1 MNFKLLLLLPI
12 LEIISFILFGDILG
26 FFPVILHILVTMMLG
41 IFLLKQNKGI
51 HEIDKFSSDPKD
63 WICKKVAAILF
74 IIPGFVTD
82 FLALMLFF
90 KMFRSFFWGYIP
102 DKAKK
107 SFYKNK
113 KNSSEEIID
122 VEYKN
127 IDDK

>member
-26 FFPVILHILVTMMLG
+26 FFPVILHILATMILG
-41 IFLLKQNKGI
+41 IVLLKQNRGLN
-51 HEIDKFSSDPKD
+51 EIEKFSSDPKD

-82 FLALMLFF
+82 LLGLMLFF
-90 KMFRSFFWGYIP
+90 KIFRSFFWRYIP
-102 DKAKK
+102 DTTKK
-107 SFYKNK
+107 SYYKNK

-127 IDDK
+127 LDEK

>member
-12 LEIISFILFGDILG
+12 LEIISFVLFGDILG

-90 KMFRSFFWGYIP
+90 KMFRSFFLGIY
-102 DKAKK
+102 
-107 SFYKNK
+107 SR
-113 KNSSEEIID
+113 
-122 VEYKN
+122 
-127 IDDK
+127 

>member
-26 FFPVILHILVTMMLG
+26 FFPVILHILATMILG
-41 IFLLKQNKGI
+41 IVLLKQNRGLN
-51 HEIDKFSSDPKD
+51 EIEKFSSDPKD

-82 FLALMLFF
+82 LLGLMLFF
-90 KMFRSFFWGYIP
+90 KIFRSFFWRYIP
-102 DKAKK
+102 DTTKK
-107 SFYKNK
+107 SYYKNK
-113 KNSSEEIID
+113 KNSNEEIID

-127 IDDK
+127 LDEK